1 MSKKIVIKLFTIGF
15 TKTSAANFFGRLE
28 KCGVRRVIDTRL
40 NNTSQLSGFAKQPDL
55 AYFLSKVSGIAYEH
69 QLPFAPTR
77 DILEDYKKKRI
88 NWQDYENK
96 YLELIRQ
103 RAVES
108 LVDPEK
114 INGACLLCSEDKP
127 HHCHRRLLAEYLQ
140 DHFKNIE
147 IVHL

>member
-1 MSKKIVIKLFTIGF
+1 MSKKTAIKLFTIGF

-28 KCGVRRVIDTRL
+28 KSGVRRVIDTRL

-55 AYFLSKVSGIAYEH
+55 EYFLGKVSGISYEH
-69 QLPFAPTR
+69 QLSFAPTR

-96 YLELIRQ
+96 YLELIRR

-108 LVDPEK
+108 LVNPEK
-114 INGACLLCSEDKP
+114 IDGACLLCSEDKP
-127 HHCHRRLLAEYLQ
+127 HHCHRRLLAEYLKSN
-140 DHFKNIE
+140 FGTIE
-147 IVHL
+147 VVHL